1 MAVRR
6 GRAALAAA
14 LLAAL
19 SGPAALAQ
27 QSPEPAPAPAPAQ
40 VPIVPPPPVR
50 PAPTGPDLPLTGGDP
65 ASAAPE
71 ASAAGG
77 DAALPS
83 QVLPTPGDADQVLAP
98 VLTVDQDVLF
108 QQSAWGRRLQ
118 DEFNQQGLALQAEND
133 RLVRQLSDEEAALT
147 EQRAIVDQAEFRKL
161 AEAFDER
168 ATEIRRERAQAVTDL
183 NASAE
188 AGRTDFYRAALP
200 VMGQM
205 MLERGAVAVLD
216 RRTVFVSVDA
226 IDITEALITRIDAE
240 LGDGSDV
247 VPEPPAGG
255 PAPEAAPA
263 ASAESPTEAPTKG
276 PTDAGAPAD

>member
-1 MAVRR
+1 MGVAR

-14 LLAAL
+14 LVAAAL
-19 SGPAALAQ
+19 CGPAALAQ
-27 QSPEPAPAPAPAQ
+27 QSPVPPAPLQPAPA
-40 VPIVPPPPVR
+40 
-50 PAPTGPDLPLTGGDP
+50 GPDLPLADDN
-65 ASAAPE
+65 AAG
-71 ASAAGG
+71 AGNGADAGAAGG

-83 QVLPTPGDADQVLAP
+83 QVLPTPGDADLVLAP
-98 VLTVDQDVLF
+98 VLTVDQDLLF

-118 DEFNQQGLALQAEND
+118 EELTRQGQALQAEND

-147 EQRAIVDQAEFRKL
+147 DKRATVDQAAFRKL

-183 NASAE
+183 NARAE
-188 AGRTDFYRAALP
+188 QERTEFYRAALP

-247 VPEPPAGG
+247 MGEPPAATATPE
-255 PAPEAAPA
+255 PAPEPAPGA
-263 ASAESPTEAPTKG
+263 PAESPAE
-276 PTDAGAPAD
+276 PAAEPAAD